1 MIDNE
6 NINEDG
12 GSVNDETVSNDDR
25 NHSENIASMIDETKS
40 IVSSGSEGEARK
52 ILKEKIEKTILILS
66 DELKSI
72 NRQYDSRCVLRES
85 FERLTPTDFDYGKFN
100 SWKEKATKA
109 MRAKN
114 SQIYQLERCL
124 GDLRETAD
132 KAIAHADVLFEVA
145 KSVDAFVTAAAGTKE
160 KDVAYGGVVRSL
172 EKLDRHWPRWSE
184 VESR

>member
-1 MIDNE
+1 MDENAR
-6 NINEDG
+6 NIND
-12 GSVNDETVSNDDR
+12 DPASNDDR
-25 NHSENIASMIDETKS
+25 NHSENIANMIDETKRV
-40 IVSSGSEGEARK
+40 VSSHDESEARK
-52 ILKEKIEKTILILS
+52 NLKDQIERTIFILS

-85 FERLTPTDFDYGKFN
+85 FERLTPTDFDYEKFN
-100 SWKEKATKA
+100 GWKEKATKA

-145 KSVDAFVTAAAGTKE
+145 KSVDAFVTASAGTKE
-160 KDVAYGGVVRSL
+160 KDEAYGGVVRSL

-184 VESR
+184 VEPR